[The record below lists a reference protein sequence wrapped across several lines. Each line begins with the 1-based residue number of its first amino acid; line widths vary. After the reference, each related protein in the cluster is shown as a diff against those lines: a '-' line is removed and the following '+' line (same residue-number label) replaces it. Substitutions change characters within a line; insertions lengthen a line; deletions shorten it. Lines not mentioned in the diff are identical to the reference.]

1 MLGSKLVKDPNLGAL
16 KVMETRFRNLP
27 IGKKLRMINLFIVS
41 LITLLTISSMSFLKY
56 GSLRDD
62 YRQDAATLS
71 AMLAESV
78 NSALLSNDA
87 KAAQGTLNT
96 LRAVRDVL
104 FVEIYDKSGHLFAR
118 YTRRNYNVKA
128 PAKFDP
134 SQYEEAAHFGSL
146 TLDNVSPVFSLP
158 PNKTQIGM
166 IVIRIDLAD
175 AYKHL
180 AYQIGAIL
188 LVGLVSFTLIAAL
201 LTNLQKTITL
211 PLLSLT
217 EAMRRVSRNG
227 DFSARATIVS
237 HDEIGDLATGFNQ
250 MLDELSKREDSLH
263 QELKERRLIEERLS
277 EIANFDYV
285 SNLPN
290 RNSFNSQID
299 RALINYKYDHEKFA
313 LMVLDLDNFKY
324 VNDTFGHHAGDLL
337 LARVAERLRGS
348 LRQEDYIARLGGD
361 EFAII
366 MRDFT
371 GISQIGT
378 VSRKI
383 LAALQ
388 QPFFLEGNEAFIG
401 ASIGISICPDNGEDS
416 ETLQRQADSAMYQA
430 KNLGKNTFQFYQA
443 DLSLAH
449 KNRINI
455 ETQLRRSL
463 ENNEIVVYY
472 QPIVEIPGERIV
484 GFEALA
490 RWIKQDGTIVH
501 PDDFIPLAEE
511 IGLIVDIGNY
521 LIDSAAT
528 QTAAWVSRF
537 GDMFTSVNFSS
548 RQLKQNDFANE
559 VLKALKNAGL
569 KPCHFEMEITESILM
584 NNSSDSMNLLGILI
598 DQGLGIAIDD
608 FGTGYSSLSYLT
620 SFPIS
625 KIKIDRSF
633 VAKLPDDISAL
644 AVVTAIIGLAKSL
657 KLKIVA
663 EGIETAEQ
671 STCLAT
677 LGCQYG
683 QGYLF
688 GNPLPADEATKLLE
702 VRSTLSAL
710 SSGTS

>member
-1 MLGSKLVKDPNLGAL
+1 
-16 KVMETRFRNLP
+16 MEIRFRKLP
-27 IGKKLRMINLFIVS
+27 IGKKLRVINLLIVS
-41 LITLLTISSMSFLKY
+41 LITLLTISSMSFIMY

-62 YRQDAATLS
+62 YHKDAATLS
-71 AMLAESV
+71 AMLAQSV

-87 KAAQGTLNT
+87 KAAQGALDG
-96 LRAVRDVL
+96 LRTVRDVL
-104 FVEIYDKSGHLFAR
+104 HAEIYDHSGHLFASYAR
-118 YTRRNYNVKA
+118 ENNTFNA
-128 PAKFDP
+128 PLSFDP
-134 SQYEEAAHFGSL
+134 SQYEKAAHFGSL
-146 TLDNVSPVFSLP
+146 ALDNVSPVLSAP
-158 PNKTQIGM
+158 PDKEQIGT
-166 IVIRIDLAD
+166 IAIRIDLVD
-175 AYKHL
+175 AYTHL
-180 AYQIGAIL
+180 AYQIGALL
-188 LVGLVSFTLIAAL
+188 LVGLLSLTLIATL
-201 LTNLQKTITL
+201 LTKLQKSITL

-217 EAMRRVSRNG
+217 EAMHKVNKDG
-227 DFSARATIVS
+227 DFSARATLIS
-237 HDEIGDLATGFNQ
+237 QDEIGELASVFNQ
-250 MLDELSKREDSLH
+250 MLDELSKRENSLH

-277 EIANFDYV
+277 EIAHFDSV

-299 RALINYKYDHEKFA
+299 RALINYKYDLEKFA
-313 LMVLDLDNFKY
+313 LMFLDLDNFKY

-366 MRDFT
+366 MYDFT
-371 GISQIGT
+371 GISQISA
-378 VSRKI
+378 VSGKI

-388 QPFFLEGNEAFIG
+388 QPFFLEGHEAFIG
-401 ASIGISICPDNGEDS
+401 ASIGITICPDNGEDR

-463 ENNEIVVYY
+463 EHGEIVVYY
-472 QPIVEIPGERIV
+472 QPIVEIPTERIV

-490 RWIKQDGTIVH
+490 RWIKQDGTIVR

-511 IGLIVDIGNY
+511 IGLIIDIGNHV
-521 LIDSAAT
+521 INSSAM
-528 QTAAWVSRF
+528 QTAAWVNRF
-537 GDMFTSVNFSS
+537 GQTFTSVNFSS
-548 RQLKQNDFANE
+548 RQFKQNDLANG
-559 VLKALKNAGL
+559 VLRALKNAGL
-569 KPCHFEMEITESILM
+569 QPCYFEIEITESILM
-584 NNSSDSMNLLGILI
+584 NNSSDSMNLLGLLI
-598 DQGLGIAIDD
+598 DQGMGIAIDD

-633 VAKLPDDISAL
+633 VTKLPNDRNSL

-657 KLKIVA
+657 NLKVVA
-663 EGIETAEQ
+663 EGIETVEQ
-671 STCLAT
+671 FACLAK

-688 GNPLPADEATKLLE
+688 GNPLPAVEATKLLE
-702 VRSTLSAL
+702 MRSSQSAL
-710 SSGTS
+710 SNSII

>member
-1 MLGSKLVKDPNLGAL
+1 
-16 KVMETRFRNLP
+16 MEIRFRKLP
-27 IGKKLRMINLFIVS
+27 IGKKLQVINLLIVS
-41 LITLLTISSMSFLKY
+41 LITLLTISSMSLLMY

-71 AMLAESV
+71 AMLGQSV

-87 KAAQGTLNT
+87 KAAQGALEG
-96 LRAVRDVL
+96 LRTVRDVL
-104 FVEIYDKSGHLFAR
+104 RAEIYDKSGHLFASYAR
-118 YTRRNYNVKA
+118 ENNTFNA
-128 PAKFDP
+128 PLSFDR

-146 TLDNVSPVFSLP
+146 ALDNVSPVFSVSP
-158 PNKTQIGM
+158 DKEPIG
-166 IVIRIDLAD
+166 IITIRIGLVN
-175 AYKHL
+175 AYTHL

-188 LVGLVSFTLIAAL
+188 LVGLLSFTLIAAL
-201 LTNLQKTITL
+201 LTKLQKSITL

-217 EAMRRVSRNG
+217 QAMHKVSKDG
-227 DFSARATIVS
+227 DFSARATLVS
-237 HDEIGDLATGFNQ
+237 QDEIGELASVFNQ
-250 MLDELSKREDSLH
+250 MLDELSKRENSLH
-263 QELKERRLIEERLS
+263 QQLEERRRIEERLS
-277 EIANFDYV
+277 EIANFDSV

-299 RALINYKYDHEKFA
+299 RALINYKYDLEKFA
-313 LMVLDLDNFKY
+313 LMFLDLDNFKY

-348 LRQEDYIARLGGD
+348 LRQEDYVARLGGD

-366 MRDFT
+366 MNDFT
-371 GISQIGT
+371 DISQIST

-383 LAALQ
+383 LTTLQ
-388 QPFFLEGNEAFIG
+388 QPFFLEGHEAFIG
-401 ASIGISICPDNGEDS
+401 ASIGITICPDNGEDR

-463 ENNEIVVYY
+463 EHDEIVVYY
-472 QPIVEIPGERIV
+472 QPIVDIRTERIV

-490 RWIKQDGTIVH
+490 RWIKQDGTIVQ

-511 IGLIVDIGNY
+511 IGLIIDIGSH
-521 LIDSAAT
+521 LINSSAM
-528 QTAAWVSRF
+528 QTAAWVNRF
-537 GDMFTSVNFSS
+537 GQIFTSVNFSS
-548 RQLKQNDFANE
+548 RQFKQNDLAND

-569 KPCHFEMEITESILM
+569 KPCYFEMEITESILM
-584 NNSSDSMNLLGILI
+584 NNSSDSMNLLSLLI
-598 DQGLGIAIDD
+598 DQGMGIAIDD

-633 VAKLPDDISAL
+633 VTKLPNDQNAL

-657 KLKIVA
+657 NLKVVA
-663 EGIETAEQ
+663 EGIETVEQ
-671 STCLAT
+671 FACLAK

-688 GNPLPADEATKLLE
+688 GNPLPAVEATKLLE
-702 VRSTLSAL
+702 LRSTQSAL
-710 SSGTS
+710 PNNTI

>member
-1 MLGSKLVKDPNLGAL
+1 MKTP
-16 KVMETRFRNLP
+16 FRNLP
-27 IGKKLRMINLFIVS
+27 ISKKLRIINLLIVS
-41 LITLLTISSMSFLKY
+41 LITLLTITSMSLLMY
-56 GSLRDD
+56 HTLRDD

-78 NSALLSNDA
+78 STALQSNDVQ
-87 KAAQGTLNT
+87 AAQGTLNG
-96 LRAVRDVL
+96 LRTVRDVL
-104 FVEIYDKSGHLFAR
+104 RAEIYDKSGRLFASYVR
-118 YTRRNYNVKA
+118 KNTTFKA
-128 PAKFDP
+128 PLRFDP

-146 TLDNVSPVFSLP
+146 ALDNVSPVFSASP
-158 PNKTQIGM
+158 DKKRIGV
-166 IVIRIDLAD
+166 ITIRIELVD

-180 AYQIGAIL
+180 ANQIGVIL
-188 LVGLVSFTLIAAL
+188 LVGLLSFALISAL
-201 LTNLQKTITL
+201 LTRLQKSITL

-217 EAMRRVSRNG
+217 AAMHMVSKNG
-227 DFSARATIVS
+227 DFSARATVDS
-237 HDEIGDLATGFNQ
+237 QDEIGVLASGFNQ
-250 MLDELSKREDSLH
+250 MLDELYKREDSLR
-263 QELKERRLIEERLS
+263 QELNERRRIEDRLS
-277 EIANFDYV
+277 EIAHFDST

-313 LMVLDLDNFKY
+313 LMFLDLDNFKY

-337 LARVAERLRGS
+337 LARVAERLSGA
-348 LRQEDYIARLGGD
+348 LRQEDYVARLGGD

-371 GISQIGT
+371 GISQIRT

-383 LAALQ
+383 LTALQ

-401 ASIGISICPDNGEDS
+401 ASIGITICPDNGEDS

-430 KNLGKNTFQFYQA
+430 KNQGKNTFQFYQS

-472 QPIVEIPGERIV
+472 QPIVGIPGERIV

-490 RWIKQDGTIVH
+490 RWVKPDGTIVQ

-511 IGLIVDIGNY
+511 IGLIIDIGNH
-521 LIDSAAT
+521 LINSSAT
-528 QTAAWVSRF
+528 QTADWVNRF
-537 GDMFTSVNFSS
+537 GQLYTAVNFSS
-548 RQLKQNDFANE
+548 RQFKQINFAHE
-559 VLKALKNAGL
+559 VLNALKNAGL
-569 KPCHFEMEITESILM
+569 QPCYFEMEITESILM
-584 NNSSDSMNLLGILI
+584 NNSSDSMNLLNLLI
-598 DQGLGIAIDD
+598 DQGMGVAIDD

-633 VAKLPDDISAL
+633 VSKLPDDRNAL

-657 KLKIVA
+657 NLKIVA
-663 EGIETAEQ
+663 EGIETPEQ
-671 STCLAT
+671 LDCLAT

-688 GNPLPADEATKLLE
+688 GIPLPAAEATRLLE
-702 VRSTLSAL
+702 MRSTQAAL
-710 SSGTS
+710 PNTAT

>member
-1 MLGSKLVKDPNLGAL
+1 
-16 KVMETRFRNLP
+16 MEIRFRKLP
-27 IGKKLRMINLFIVS
+27 IGKKLQVINLLIVS
-41 LITLLTISSMSFLKY
+41 LITLLTISSMGLLMY

-71 AMLAESV
+71 AMLGQSV

-87 KAAQGTLNT
+87 KAAQGALEG
-96 LRAVRDVL
+96 LRTVRDVL
-104 FVEIYDKSGHLFAR
+104 RAEIYDKSGHLFASYAR
-118 YTRRNYNVKA
+118 ENNTFNA
-128 PAKFDP
+128 PLSFDR

-146 TLDNVSPVFSLP
+146 ALDNVSPVLSVSP
-158 PNKTQIGM
+158 DKKQIG
-166 IVIRIDLAD
+166 IITIRIGLVN
-175 AYKHL
+175 AYTHL

-188 LVGLVSFTLIAAL
+188 LVGLLSFTLIAAL
-201 LTNLQKTITL
+201 LTKLQKSITL

-217 EAMRRVSRNG
+217 QAMHKVSKDG
-227 DFSARATIVS
+227 DFSARATLVS
-237 HDEIGDLATGFNQ
+237 QDEIGELASVFNQ
-250 MLDELSKREDSLH
+250 MLDELSKRENSLH
-263 QELKERRLIEERLS
+263 QQLEERRRIEERLS
-277 EIANFDYV
+277 EIANFDSV

-299 RALINYKYDHEKFA
+299 RALINYKYDLEKFA
-313 LMVLDLDNFKY
+313 LMFIDLDNFKY

-348 LRQEDYIARLGGD
+348 LRQEDYVARLGGD

-366 MRDFT
+366 MNDFT
-371 GISQIGT
+371 DISQIST

-383 LAALQ
+383 LTTLQ
-388 QPFFLEGNEAFIG
+388 QPFFLEGHEAFIG
-401 ASIGISICPDNGEDS
+401 ASIGITICPDNGEDR

-463 ENNEIVVYY
+463 EHDEIVVYY
-472 QPIVEIPGERIV
+472 QPIVDIHTESIV

-490 RWIKQDGTIVH
+490 RWIKQDGTIVQ

-511 IGLIVDIGNY
+511 IGLIIDIGSH
-521 LIDSAAT
+521 LINSSAM
-528 QTAAWVSRF
+528 QTAAWVNRF
-537 GDMFTSVNFSS
+537 GKIFTSVNFSS
-548 RQLKQNDFANE
+548 RQFKQNDLAND

-569 KPCHFEMEITESILM
+569 KPCYFEMEITESILM
-584 NNSSDSMNLLGILI
+584 NNSSDSMNLLSLLI
-598 DQGLGIAIDD
+598 DQGMGIAIDD

-633 VAKLPDDISAL
+633 VTKLPNDQNAL

-657 KLKIVA
+657 NLKVVA
-663 EGIETAEQ
+663 EGIETVEQ
-671 STCLAT
+671 FACLAK

-688 GNPLPADEATKLLE
+688 GNPLPAVEATKLLE
-702 VRSTLSAL
+702 LRSTQSAL
-710 SSGTS
+710 PNNTI

>member
-1 MLGSKLVKDPNLGAL
+1 MKTS
-16 KVMETRFRNLP
+16 FRNLP
-27 IGKKLRMINLFIVS
+27 ISKKLRMINLLIVS
-41 LITLLTISSMSFLKY
+41 LITLLTISSMSLLKY
-56 GSLRDD
+56 FSLRDD

-71 AMLAESV
+71 AILAESA

-87 KAAQGTLNT
+87 QAAQVTLNG
-96 LRAVRDVL
+96 LRPVRDVL
-104 FVEIYDKSGHLFAR
+104 RVEIYDKSGHLFASYSR
-118 YTRRNYNVKA
+118 KNNTFRA
-128 PAKFDP
+128 PLHFDP
-134 SQYEEAAHFGSL
+134 SQYDEAAHFGSL
-146 TLDNVSPVFSLP
+146 TLDNVSPVFSAP
-158 PNKTQIGM
+158 PDKKRIGT
-166 IVIRIDLAD
+166 IAIRIDLVD

-180 AYQIGAIL
+180 ANQITAIL
-188 LVGLVSFTLIAAL
+188 LVGLISFALIGAL
-201 LTNLQKTITL
+201 LTRLQKSITL

-217 EAMRRVSRNG
+217 EAMHKVSKNG
-227 DFSARATIVS
+227 DFSARATVTS
-237 HDEIGDLATGFNQ
+237 QDEIGELSIGFNQ
-250 MLDELSKREDSLH
+250 MLDELSKRENSLH
-263 QELKERRLIEERLS
+263 QELNERRRIEERLS
-277 EIANFDYV
+277 EIANFDSV

-313 LMVLDLDNFKY
+313 LMILDLDNFKY
-324 VNDTFGHHAGDLL
+324 VNDTLGHHAGDLL

-348 LRQEDYIARLGGD
+348 LRQEDYVARLGGD

-371 GISQIGT
+371 DISKIST

-383 LAALQ
+383 LASLQ
-388 QPFFLEGNEAFIG
+388 QPFFLESHEAFIG
-401 ASIGISICPDNGEDS
+401 ASIGITICPDNGEDS

-443 DLSLAH
+443 DLSLVH

-463 ENNEIVVYY
+463 ENNEIVAYY
-472 QPIVEIPGERIV
+472 QPIVEISSEKIV

-490 RWIKQDGTIVH
+490 RWIKQDGTLVQ

-511 IGLIVDIGNY
+511 IGLIIDIGSH
-521 LIDSAAT
+521 LINSSAI
-528 QTAAWVSRF
+528 QTAAWVNRF
-537 GDMFTSVNFSS
+537 GQIFTSVNFSS
-548 RQLKQNDFANE
+548 RQFKQNDLAND

-569 KPCHFEMEITESILM
+569 QPCYFEMEITESILM
-584 NNSSDSMNLLGILI
+584 NNSSDSMNLLGQLI
-598 DQGLGIAIDD
+598 DQGMGIAIDD

-633 VAKLPDDISAL
+633 VSKLPHDRNAL
-644 AVVTAIIGLAKSL
+644 AVVTAIISLAKSL
-657 KLKIVA
+657 NLKIVA

-671 STCLAT
+671 FACLAT

-688 GNPLPADEATKLLE
+688 GNPVPADEATKLLE
-702 VRSTLSAL
+702 MRSTQYAPSHSAR
-710 SSGTS
+710 